1 MIFGPN
7 KKKKE
12 QDVIQAMLQAEDDAF
27 HRTIVSLERLESH
40 LLPSNLAYP
49 QLKKTAAGSSR
60 DYHDNSIPVA
70 DESMYYLEL
79 QLDCKG
85 LYMCAHYDNPDVFKI
100 AVESFLKDLLEWY
113 GGRSLLEFYDAVDTA
128 IIPLLTAITYKSN
141 QIDEL
146 FEKYVYETPILST
159 DSTEGKYQA
168 VSEGINAWL
177 KGEHIYEH
185 ESKEA
190 TEFVTSHFRGSALDG
205 YKRIIAALSHV
216 CESSA
221 PLKMFVKMV
230 NEYLPSVSSQLPNIT
245 EAAIDKMYDRRNC
258 PDESHVANTSFQ
270 QTTELFDI
278 DFSPDNDVNINH
290 HEEEVSEPIEK
301 VVEEETA
308 ETATRSPK
316 DEKYARILTLA
327 NEIIELVKS
336 LEED

>member
-1 MIFGPN
+1 MIFGSN

-40 LLPSNLAYP
+40 LLPSNQAYP

-60 DYHDNSIPVA
+60 DYHDTSSPVA

-85 LYMCAHYDNPDVFKI
+85 LYMCSHYDNPDVFKI
-100 AVESFLKDLLEWY
+100 AVESFMKNLLEWY
-113 GGRSLLEFYDAVDTA
+113 GGRSLLDFYDAVDTA
-128 IIPLLTAITYKSN
+128 IIPLMAAITYKSN

-168 VSEGINAWL
+168 VCEGIDAWL

-190 TEFVTSHFRGSALDG
+190 TEFVTSHLRGSALDG
-205 YKRIIAALSHV
+205 YKRIIAALSYV
-216 CESSA
+216 CETSA

-230 NEYLPSVSSQLPNIT
+230 NEYLPSVSNQLPNIT
-245 EAAIDKMYDRRNC
+245 EAAIDKMYDNRNC
-258 PDESHVANTSFQ
+258 PNEPRIANTPLQ
-270 QTTELFDI
+270 QTTEPFDI
-278 DFSPDNDVNINH
+278 DFGPDNDVNINH
-290 HEEEVSEPIEK
+290 HEEEESKTIEK
-301 VVEEETA
+301 VVKEATETP
-308 ETATRSPK
+308 TRSIK
-316 DEKYARILTLA
+316 DEKYARILKLA
-327 NEIIELVKS
+327 EEIIELVKS